1 MEPLFSEK
9 QLQDMSKENII
20 TLIQAMQVH
29 QKKQETEIQLLKEKT
44 KELEFMNA
52 LLSDRLALAQRKQF
66 GSSSEKYAEGY
77 EQMDLFNEA
86 EQEADPNAAEPEMEE
101 IHPKSYKRKKPT
113 GKKEEDL
120 SAFET
125 TEVIKHKL
133 EGNDRFCPE
142 CGTKYK
148 VVTTETVKYL
158 KFIPARFEVV
168 EETTYVYACPKCGM
182 MKRPQKDPSLL
193 KGSVAT
199 PSLVAGIMNAKYVN
213 GMPLA
218 RQEREFARYNLNL
231 STKTMANWIILCAKR
246 YLQPIYDLM
255 REEFLRGRYIHC
267 DETRLQVIDEPEQ
280 KGTTQNWMW
289 VYLTDEYS
297 GSPRM
302 VLFQYERTRG
312 GYHPAEFL
320 GDEFRGY
327 LTCDGYQAYHGLP
340 EQITVTGCMAH
351 ARRRFDEALTPLK
364 KGFTKEQ
371 LKETTAYQAMAR
383 IGMLYKIEELIRNQS
398 PEERYAERQKQS
410 KALLEAFFGWLHTL
424 EGSVNRSSKIGEAVL
439 YALNQEKYLK
449 AYLEDGHLSID
460 NSAAERAVKNFAIGR
475 RNWLFSKSI
484 KGAEASATVYSITE
498 TALLNGLKPYDYVAY
513 ILERM
518 KDLGPFP
525 SKEDLQQLLPWSES
539 IPESCRTNRPGAST

>member
-133 EGNDRFCPE
+133 EGNDRFCSE

-255 REEFLRGRYIHC
+255 REEFLRSRYIHC

-312 GYHPAEFL
+312 GYHPVEFL

-410 KALLEAFFGWLHTL
+410 KPLLEAFFGWLHTL

>member
-255 REEFLRGRYIHC
+255 REEFLRSRYIHC

-297 GSPRM
+297 GAPRM

-312 GYHPAEFL
+312 GYHPVEFL

-383 IGMLYKIEELIRNQS
+383 IGMLYKIEELLRNQS

-410 KALLEAFFGWLHTL
+410 KPLLEAFFGWLHTL

-460 NSAAERAVKNFAIGR
+460 NSAAERAIKNFAIGR